1 MKSCGPSPRRLTWA
15 HECIAVARARLALCC
30 AKQPTRESSGLV
42 SCLRSSPTISPA
54 LDAPGR
60 VAPPRNIPDMPA
72 SARLARDADCS
83 PKELPNFGDRTLGG
97 TEPVTDAPTQDDKS
111 ADCRHEPEAVLEWRP
126 PILAMEMEAEP
137 AEDRKSNEGRHH
149 DLCSLDRAGRGCQRL
164 FRTRAGNPGQY
175 PRHRRSA
182 VARRNRRA
190 SA

>member
-1 MKSCGPSPRRLTWA
+1 
-15 HECIAVARARLALCC
+15 
-30 AKQPTRESSGLV
+30 
-42 SCLRSSPTISPA
+42 
-54 LDAPGR
+54 
-60 VAPPRNIPDMPA
+60 MPA

-149 DLCSLDRAGRGCQRL
+149 DLCTLDRAARGVNDFCA
-164 FRTRAGNPGQY
+164 AGEGTPN
-175 PRHRRSA
+175 
-182 VARRNRRA
+182 
-190 SA
+190 